1 MVATATQQ
9 AQIMP
14 APATG
19 NAEAPI
25 VIVGNGPS
33 GMQCLVQLRRL
44 GVRTPILLFGK
55 EHWAPYDRVKLSSFL
70 AGVASFD
77 SLANLPA
84 EVDDN
89 VVHYVGREVVSV
101 CTDSSTLLDSTGS
114 VHCYS
119 KLILALGSRAYVPAT
134 PGGELSG
141 VFRFRDMTDA
151 HALIARTAR
160 SRHTVVIGGG
170 LLGIEAARGLGRL
183 NTAVTLVQHSEGLMN
198 RQLDAEAAGI
208 VRCALEKEGVAVKL
222 KTSVKAIGGNG
233 RVEYVVLGNS
243 EDGGGEK
250 LLCDSVVFATGILPN
265 RELASH
271 AGIRVAQGVRVD
283 KHMRT
288 SHANVYAIGECAQ
301 YGEHISGLVAPGL
314 QQARVAAA
322 HIAGKPEVYAPVADT
337 TWLKVLSLEVFSAGE
352 FRDEDRFRIHRS
364 LVFRHAESG
373 VYRRIMLRAGRV
385 IGIVSIGEW
394 SQRAEL
400 VTLLRDNR
408 RLLPW
413 QLLRFLL
420 RGDIVSESSN
430 SSVASWPQTALIC
443 QCKSLTHA
451 DLRRALP
458 ECAGSVIELKKITG
472 AGTVCGGC
480 EPLLQNLCG
489 SAEPVQRQVPGAKI
503 LTIVALLTVAMLAVA
518 FTQPLPKVAASVAG
532 QSLFEIWSRD
542 SWLRQISGYGLLTV
556 SVLAMLLP
564 LRKRIPLLSF
574 GSFSSWRIAHAVI
587 GLLSVG
593 ILLWHTG
600 FELGENLNRWLM
612 TSYLLVIGWG
622 ALVAFLAV
630 AESRFVGQWPGQ
642 WRRYTGWIHLLFFW
656 PVPLLLSFHII
667 AAYFF

>member
-9 AQIMP
+9 LPIMP
-14 APATG
+14 SPTLS
-19 NAEAPI
+19 NADEAI

-89 VVHYVGREVVSV
+89 VAHYVGREVVSV

-114 VHCYS
+114 VHRYS

-134 PGGELSG
+134 PGAELSG

-151 HALIARTAR
+151 HALIARTVR

-170 LLGIEAARGLGRL
+170 LLGIEAARGLCRL
-183 NTAVTLVQHSEGLMN
+183 NTIVTLVQHSEGLMN
-198 RQLDAEAAGI
+198 RQLDAEAAEI
-208 VRCALEKEGVAVKL
+208 VRCALEKQGVAVRL

-233 RVEYVVLGNS
+233 RVEHVVFANS
-243 EDGGGEK
+243 EDGSSET
-250 LLCDSVVFATGILPN
+250 LLCDSVVFATGISPN
-265 RELASH
+265 RELANH

-283 KHMRT
+283 EHMCT
-288 SHANVYAIGECAQ
+288 SHTNIYAIGECAQ

-322 HIAGKPEVYAPVADT
+322 HIAGKQEVYAPMADT

-364 LVFRHAESG
+364 LVFRDTKSG

-394 SQRAEL
+394 SQRAQVL
-400 VTLLRDNR
+400 GLLRNNR

-413 QLLRFLL
+413 QVLRFLL
-420 RGDIVSESSN
+420 RGDIASESSH
-430 SSVASWPQTALIC
+430 SSVSSWPQTTVIC

-458 ECAGSVIELKKITG
+458 TCAGSVVELKKITG

-503 LTIVALLTVAMLAVA
+503 LAIVALLTVVVLAVA
-518 FTQPLPKVAASVAG
+518 FTQPLPVVADSVAN
-532 QSLFEIWSRD
+532 QSLFEHWSRD
-542 SWLRQISGYGLLTV
+542 SWLRKISGYGLLTV

-574 GSFSSWRIAHAVI
+574 GSFSSWRIAHTLV
-587 GLLSVG
+587 GLFSVG

-600 FELGENLNRWLM
+600 FEMGENLNRWLM

-630 AESRFVGQWPGQ
+630 VESRFAGQ
-642 WRRYTGWIHLLFFW
+642 WRRYSGWIHLLVFW
-656 PVPLLLSFHII
+656 PVPLLLSFHIL